1 MSVRYAPPVPDEPT
15 AKHAVVLGHDTPESA
30 DWPAAFGLATTDQ
43 LAPAGCSTSVTVR
56 PAAFSYWP
64 TAKHFVAVAQDTP
77 ASVAL
82 GGVGMTGDPV
92 TFDQLVPFHR
102 NWKPAIKPRMK
113 LDPPATFG
121 LGTIDQLV
129 PSNCSTTVLKIPVGL
144 FACCCEL
151 PAAKQAA
158 SLRHVTPSRKVR
170 SAPGT
175 FGLATIDQLCPS
187 HASISVVS
195 RLPSAL
201 LT

>member
-1 MSVRYAPPVPDEPT
+1 MSVRNAPPVPDEPT
-15 AKHAVVLGHDTPESA
+15 AKHAVVLGHDTPEST

-102 NWKPAIKPRMK
+102 NWKPAIRPQ
-113 LDPPATFG
+113 DEVGPA
-121 LGTIDQLV
+121 
-129 PSNCSTTVLKIPVGL
+129 
-144 FACCCEL
+144 
-151 PAAKQAA
+151 
-158 SLRHVTPSRKVR
+158 RHVRVRNDRPTRSVELLDHGAQDPGRAVRVLLRAARREAGRVTQARHAQQEGAVGAGRRSGSRRSTSSVRPTPR
-170 SAPGT
+170 SAW
-175 FGLATIDQLCPS
+175 
-187 HASISVVS
+187 S
-195 RLPSAL
+195 RGCRRHC
-201 LT
+201 